1 MPLSRPQ
8 RPRASASLRPAR
20 PQRAAEPGALQ
31 ASCPARSL
39 ALVPV
44 ASPMV
49 LPGIPDGF
57 PETAHSV
64 HAQRSRVEETDRI
77 PAADEGSRAYPP
89 TPTAPAPRA
98 PASGPEPVSIWYF
111 GSCVTAVTGSLS
123 GYLGV
128 SAVAGLRCTLKKTF
142 SEKIR
147 GSFSLT
153 PEKSGVTGA
162 PHARHGDR
170 GGRGGVYLGI
180 NMREAH

>member
-1 MPLSRPQ
+1 MTRSVNPIPNPDPNPTQAPQ
-8 RPRASASLRPAR
+8 MS
-20 PQRAAEPGALQ
+20 
-31 ASCPARSL
+31 
-39 ALVPV
+39 
-44 ASPMV
+44 
-49 LPGIPDGF
+49 F
-57 PETAHSV
+57 
-64 HAQRSRVEETDRI
+64 
-77 PAADEGSRAYPP
+77 
-89 TPTAPAPRA
+89 
-98 PASGPEPVSIWYF
+98 WYF